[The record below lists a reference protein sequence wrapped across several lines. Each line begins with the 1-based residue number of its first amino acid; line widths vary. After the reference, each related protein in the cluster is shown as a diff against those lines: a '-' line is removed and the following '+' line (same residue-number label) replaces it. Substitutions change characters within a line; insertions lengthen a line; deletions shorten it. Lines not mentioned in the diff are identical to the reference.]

1 MFNFGAF
8 AGGLATAIQT
18 QQKLNLEEK
27 KYDDDIKASNAKLKQ
42 EENKALAEILKQVDE
57 HNKNV
62 SNLSLGMSKA
72 EDETQY
78 NTYVSELKAA
88 NENFKANA
96 KSQLDNYANT
106 PLGQKMETL
115 FNGARIS
122 DVEQVE
128 KTTIKDANSNVVET
142 YIPQSL
148 VQDKDNLVLMEN
160 GRFGIA
166 QVGQD
171 GKISGYQPTNI
182 APIKFK
188 PETDMYT
195 KGLELFTPGGDS
207 VKVYSPNEAKQYE
220 QQGFGRVKPKI
231 DSSPK
236 VEIKIG
242 DKGKDYANIAT
253 DARTKLK
260 NIESGGKIT
269 PDDES
274 NLMASEFT
282 LTETMDT
289 KQKDKRQE
297 VRDTL
302 DTVQNLKEIKNT
314 TKRLMDSGV
323 KGGIAQD
330 AVVGVMKYVG
340 TGGKFSDLAD
350 MDDAKFK
357 SITGLEAASTAQKME
372 IIKSLSGLSYTDKQ
386 AEMMN
391 KITGD
396 GWGKTN
402 EAKYNAMDGYI
413 KDQERK
419 LKGIASTNN
428 TFSSTSP
435 YTSAMVL
442 KTLGVEASQPKQ
454 VGLAGNLPVMQDEKG
469 EYIEINGVKKYKG
482 VK

>member
-18 QQKLNLEEK
+18 QQKLNIEEK

-42 EENKALAEILKQVDE
+42 EENKALSEILKQVDE

-128 KTTIKDANSNVVET
+128 KTTIKDANGNVVET

-182 APIKFK
+182 APVKFK

-220 QQGFGRVKPKI
+220 QKGFGRVKPKI

-282 LTETMDT
+282 LTETMDA

-302 DTVQNLKEIKNT
+302 DTVQNLKAIKNA
-314 TKRLMDSGV
+314 TKRLIDSGV

-442 KTLGVEASQPKQ
+442 KTLGAEAPQPKQ